1 MNMDEQDIQDAYRQ
15 SELQFGKITE
25 AIIGCA
31 FEVINELG
39 VGFIESV
46 YKKALAIALQEK
58 GLQVQ
63 CQQPIHVRFRN
74 RIVGEFYADML
85 VEGKVIVELKAVK
98 AIAPEHQAQIINYL
112 KATGIEVGLLINFGS
127 PKLEYKRFT
136 RYK

>member
-1 MNMDEQDIQDAYRQ
+1 MDEQDRQDTE
-15 SELQFGKITE
+15 SHSGLQFGEITK

-31 FEVINELG
+31 FDVINELG
-39 VGFIESV
+39 VGFLESV
-46 YKKALAIALQEK
+46 YEKSLTIALQEK

-63 CQQPIHVRFRN
+63 CQQPIQVRFRN
-74 RIVGEFYADML
+74 HIVGDFYADLL
-85 VEGKVIVELKAVK
+85 VEGNVIVELKAVK

-136 RYK
+136 RHK

>member
-1 MNMDEQDIQDAYRQ
+1 MQDTERQ

-39 VGFIESV
+39 VGFLESV
-46 YKKALAIALQEK
+46 YEKSLAIALQEK

-63 CQQPIHVRFRN
+63 CQHPIQVRFRN
-74 RIVGEFYADML
+74 RVVGEYYADLL

-127 PKLEYKRFT
+127 SKLEYKRFT
-136 RYK
+136 RHK